1 MGVGVSEEADE
12 GVGEGV
18 ELPAWG
24 VEGAGG
30 ADEAAGYEGVGLVCA
45 GVAVGVDVDVGGC
58 FVGGR
63 RSGWAWAL
71 LLGRRLVDAGE
82 EEFLI
87 EARGGEEAVVV
98 DFGHE
103 LPRST
108 PRSLVVTVGGDEI
121 FQELDAFDRVG
132 DRGAFF
138 QVLQDDQVAVG
149 VVFVLDE
156 REPEW
161 GWLGYDEA
169 GVEGGVAVEG
179 LPGGADDVAA
189 ALGKVGRYG
198 C

>member
-1 MGVGVSEEADE
+1 M
-12 GVGEGV
+12 
-18 ELPAWG
+18 
-24 VEGAGG
+24 
-30 ADEAAGYEGVGLVCA
+30 
-45 GVAVGVDVDVGGC
+45 
-58 FVGGR
+58 
-63 RSGWAWAL
+63 
-71 LLGRRLVDAGE
+71 DAGE

-98 DFGHE
+98 NFGHE

-108 PRSLVVTVGGDEI
+108 SRTLVVTVGGDEV

-138 QVLQDDQVAVG
+138 QVLQDDQVAVD

-179 LPGGADDVAA
+179 LPGGADDIAA
-189 ALGKVGRYG
+189 ALGKVG
-198 C
+198 

>member
-1 MGVGVSEEADE
+1 MG
-12 GVGEGV
+12 
-18 ELPAWG
+18 
-24 VEGAGG
+24 
-30 ADEAAGYEGVGLVCA
+30 
-45 GVAVGVDVDVGGC
+45 
-58 FVGGR
+58 
-63 RSGWAWAL
+63 
-71 LLGRRLVDAGE
+71 RLVGDAGE

-98 DFGHE
+98 DLGHE
-103 LPRST
+103 FPRSTTTAT
-108 PRSLVVTVGGDEI
+108 PRSLVVVVVTVVGGGGGGRGDEVLE
-121 FQELDAFDRVG
+121 ELDAFDRVG

-156 REPEW
+156 REPEC
-161 GWLGYDEA
+161 GGLGDDEA

-189 ALGKVGRYG
+189 ALGEVGGYG